1 MSVTVEKILEIVE
14 QLNIVED
21 IKALDLDR
29 PLRDQGVDSL
39 DFSGVL
45 FNIDEMFDIEIP
57 DEDIDQ
63 LLTINDVVSYV
74 NSKKA

>member
-1 MSVTVEKILEIVE
+1 MSVAVEQILEIVE
-14 QLNIVED
+14 QSNIVED
-21 IKALDLDR
+21 VKALDLDR

-63 LLTINDVVSYV
+63 LLTINDIVSYV